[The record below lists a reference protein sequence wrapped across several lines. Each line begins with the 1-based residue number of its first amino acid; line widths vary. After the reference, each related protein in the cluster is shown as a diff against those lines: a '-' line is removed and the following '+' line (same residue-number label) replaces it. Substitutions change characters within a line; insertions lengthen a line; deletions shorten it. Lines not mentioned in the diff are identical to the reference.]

1 VSYLARILL
10 QSEDNIR
17 KKVVSG
23 EPEDTLRE
31 GLELNNDNIP
41 DIVKYAAR
49 IADRKGADYLNI
61 LEMKNRLVITDY
73 FVIIGAKNIKLTVA
87 IEDEIIFRLKQFGFM
102 PLHTAGL
109 SEGNWIL
116 IDFIDFV
123 IHVFSEEYRQYYDL
137 ERLWKDSKII
147 EWK

>member
-41 DIVKYAAR
+41 DIVKYAAI

-123 IHVFSEEYRQYYDL
+123 IHVFSEEYRQYYYL

>member
-31 GLELNNDNIP
+31 GLELNNENIS

-49 IADRKGADYLNI
+49 IADRKGADYVNI

>member
-1 VSYLARILL
+1 MARIIL
-10 QSEDNIR
+10 QSEGNIR
-17 KKVVSG
+17 KKVAG
-23 EPEDTLRE
+23 NEPEDILRE
-31 GLELNNDNIP
+31 GLKLNNENTA

-87 IEDEIIFRLKQFGFM
+87 IEDEIIFRLRQFGFK
-102 PLHTAGL
+102 PLRTAGL

-116 IDFIDFV
+116 MDYNDFV
-123 IHVFSEEYRQYYDL
+123 VHIFSEEYRQYYDL

>member
-1 VSYLARILL
+1 MARITL
-10 QSEDNIR
+10 QSEGNIR
-17 KKVVSG
+17 KKVAG
-23 EPEDTLRE
+23 NEPEDILRE
-31 GLELNNDNIP
+31 GLKLNNENIA
-41 DIVKYAAR
+41 DIVRYAAR

-73 FVIIGAKNIKLTVA
+73 FVIIGAKNIKLTMA
-87 IEDEIIFRLKQFGFM
+87 IEDEIIFRLRQFGFK
-102 PLHTAGL
+102 PLRTAGL

-116 IDFIDFV
+116 MDFNDFV
-123 IHVFSEEYRQYYDL
+123 VHIFSEEYRQYYDL

>member
-1 VSYLARILL
+1 MARIIL
-10 QSEDNIR
+10 QSEGNIR
-17 KKVVSG
+17 KKVLG
-23 EPEDTLRE
+23 TEPEDILRE
-31 GLELNNDNIP
+31 GLKLNNENIA

-73 FVIIGAKNIKLTVA
+73 FVIIGAKNIKLTAA
-87 IEDEIIFRLKQFGFM
+87 IEDEITFRLRQFGFK
-102 PLHTAGL
+102 PLRTAGL

-116 IDFIDFV
+116 MDYNDFV
-123 IHVFSEEYRQYYDL
+123 VHIFSEEYRQYYDL

>member
-1 VSYLARILL
+1 MSYLARILL

>member
-1 VSYLARILL
+1 LARITL
-10 QSEDNIR
+10 QSEGNIR
-17 KKVVSG
+17 KKVAG
-23 EPEDTLRE
+23 NEPEDILRK
-31 GLELNNDNIP
+31 GLKLNSENIA

-73 FVIIGAKNIKLTVA
+73 FVIIGAKNIKLTIA
-87 IEDEIIFRLKQFGFM
+87 IEDEIIFRLRQFGFK
-102 PLHTAGL
+102 PLRTAGL

-116 IDFIDFV
+116 MDFNDFV
-123 IHVFSEEYRQYYDL
+123 VHIFSEEYRQYYDL

>member
-1 VSYLARILL
+1 MARITL
-10 QSEDNIR
+10 QSEGNIR
-17 KKVVSG
+17 KKVAG
-23 EPEDTLRE
+23 NEPEDILRE
-31 GLELNNDNIP
+31 GLKLNNENIA

>member
-1 VSYLARILL
+1 MERILL

-17 KKVVSG
+17 KKVVSQ

-31 GLELNNDNIP
+31 GLELNNENIS

-49 IADRKGADYLNI
+49 IADRKGADYLSI

>member
-1 VSYLARILL
+1 MSYLARILL
-10 QSEDNIR
+10 QSEGNIR
-17 KKVVSG
+17 KKVAG
-23 EPEDTLRE
+23 NEPEDILRE
-31 GLELNNDNIP
+31 GLKLNNENIA

-87 IEDEIIFRLKQFGFM
+87 IEDEIIFRLRQFGFM

-116 IDFIDFV
+116 IDFNDFV
-123 IHVFSEEYRQYYDL
+123 VHIFSEEYRQYYDL

>member
-1 VSYLARILL
+1 MARITL
-10 QSEDNIR
+10 QSEGNIR
-17 KKVVSG
+17 KKVAG
-23 EPEDTLRE
+23 NEPEDILRE
-31 GLELNNDNIP
+31 GLKLNNENIA

-73 FVIIGAKNIKLTVA
+73 FVIIGAKNIKLTIA
-87 IEDEIIFRLKQFGFM
+87 IEDEIIFRLRQFGFK
-102 PLHTAGL
+102 PLRTAGL

-116 IDFIDFV
+116 MDFNDFV
-123 IHVFSEEYRQYYDL
+123 VHIFSEEYRQYYDL

>member
-1 VSYLARILL
+1 VRN
-10 QSEDNIR
+10 NIR
-17 KKVVSG
+17 KKAAIQ
-23 EPEDTLRE
+23 EPEDALKE
-31 GLELNNDNIP
+31 GLRLSNENTG

-49 IADRKGADYLNI
+49 IADRKGADYINI

-73 FVIIGAKNIKLTVA
+73 FVIIGAKNIKLTAA
-87 IEDEIIFRLKQFGFM
+87 IEDEIIFRLREYGFK
-102 PLHTAGL
+102 PLHTAGI

-116 IDFIDFV
+116 IDFNDFV
-123 IHVFSEEYRQYYDL
+123 IHIFSEEYRQYYDL

>member
-17 KKVVSG
+17 KKVASQ
-23 EPEDTLRE
+23 EPEDALRE
-31 GLELNNDNIP
+31 GLKLSNENIT

-49 IADRKGADYLNI
+49 IADRKGADYTNI

-73 FVIIGAKNIKLTVA
+73 FVIIGAKNIKLTAA
-87 IEDEIIFRLKQFGFM
+87 IEDEITFRLRQYGFT

-109 SEGNWIL
+109 PEGNWIL
-116 IDFIDFV
+116 IDFNDFV
-123 IHVFSEEYRQYYDL
+123 IHIFSEEYRQYYDL

>member
-1 VSYLARILL
+1 MARITL
-10 QSEDNIR
+10 QSEGNIR
-17 KKVVSG
+17 KKVAG
-23 EPEDTLRE
+23 NEPEDTLRE
-31 GLELNNDNIP
+31 GLKLNNENIA

-73 FVIIGAKNIKLTVA
+73 FVIIGAKNIKLTIA
-87 IEDEIIFRLKQFGFM
+87 IEDEIIFRLRQFGFK
-102 PLHTAGL
+102 PLRTAGL

-116 IDFIDFV
+116 MDFNDFV
-123 IHVFSEEYRQYYDL
+123 VHIFSEEYRQYYDL

>member
-1 VSYLARILL
+1 LARITL
-10 QSEDNIR
+10 QSEGNIR
-17 KKVVSG
+17 KKVAG
-23 EPEDTLRE
+23 NEPEDILRE
-31 GLELNNDNIP
+31 GLKLNNENIA

-73 FVIIGAKNIKLTVA
+73 FVIIGAKNIKLTIA
-87 IEDEIIFRLKQFGFM
+87 IEDEIIFRLRQFGFK
-102 PLHTAGL
+102 PLRTAGL

-116 IDFIDFV
+116 MDFNDFV
-123 IHVFSEEYRQYYDL
+123 VHIFSEEYRQYYDL

>member
-1 VSYLARILL
+1 MARITL
-10 QSEDNIR
+10 QSEGNIR
-17 KKVVSG
+17 KKVAG
-23 EPEDTLRE
+23 NEPEDILRK
-31 GLELNNDNIP
+31 GLKLNSENIA

-73 FVIIGAKNIKLTVA
+73 FVIIGAKNIKLTIA
-87 IEDEIIFRLKQFGFM
+87 IEDEIIFRLRQFGFK
-102 PLHTAGL
+102 PLRTAGL

-116 IDFIDFV
+116 MDFNDFV
-123 IHVFSEEYRQYYDL
+123 VHIFSEEYRQYYDL

>member
-1 VSYLARILL
+1 LERTIL
-10 QSEDNIR
+10 QSEGNIR
-17 KKVVSG
+17 KKVVGS
-23 EPEDTLRE
+23 EPEDILRE
-31 GLELNNDNIP
+31 GLKLNNENIT

-73 FVIIGAKNIKLTVA
+73 FVIIGAKNTRLTVA
-87 IEDEIIFRLKQFGFM
+87 IEDEIIFRLRKLGFK
-102 PLHTAGL
+102 PLRTAGL

-116 IDFIDFV
+116 LDFNDFV
-123 IHVFSEEYRQYYDL
+123 IHIFSEEYRQYYDL

-147 EWK
+147 DWK

>member
-1 VSYLARILL
+1 MVRILL

-17 KKVVSG
+17 KKIVSQ
-23 EPEDTLRE
+23 EPEDALKE
-31 GLELNNDNIP
+31 GLKLDIENIS

-49 IADRKGADYLNI
+49 IADRKGADYVNI

-73 FVIIGAKNIKLTVA
+73 FIIIGAKNIKLTFA
-87 IEDEIIFRLKQFGFM
+87 IEDEIIFRLKHYGFT

-116 IDFIDFV
+116 VDFNDFV
-123 IHVFSEEYRQYYDL
+123 IHIFSEEFRQYYDL